1 MRWILLVMGLFC
13 MLAGVAQMAF
23 GVYTFDSSDHGGS
36 WINVRGSLDRYFVDH
51 PQRDLVHYQRHVA
64 LKVMKALDT
73 SVEVQSAQWPG
84 VPGDGHGAAG
94 DVLVVG
100 ATHFLARG
108 CGVPRRPG
116 VAVSDYGRA

>member
-1 MRWILLVMGLFC
+1 MRWMLLVMGLFC

-73 SVEVQSAQWPG
+73 SVEV
-84 VPGDGHGAAG
+84 H
-94 DVLVVG
+94 LVSGLV
-100 ATHFLARG
+100 FLAMGTVLLVMFWWWERRISLRG
-108 CGVPRRPG
+108 GTAYRAGPG
-116 VAVSDYGRA
+116 